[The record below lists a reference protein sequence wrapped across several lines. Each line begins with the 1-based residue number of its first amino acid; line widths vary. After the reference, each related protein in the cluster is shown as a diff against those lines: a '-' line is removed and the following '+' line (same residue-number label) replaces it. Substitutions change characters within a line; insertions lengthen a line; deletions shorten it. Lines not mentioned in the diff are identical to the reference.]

1 MGSSVDDALEYMF
14 GTLKEF
20 ERIRWT
26 GQVQFQVN
34 MNQGGVSQPQVLT
47 KFPMPQKQR
56 SEESRPT
63 TKERE

>member
-1 MGSSVDDALEYMF
+1 MGSSVDDTLDFMF

-47 KFPMPQKQR
+47 RFPMPLKQK
-56 SEESRPT
+56 EDNRPT
-63 TKERE
+63 TKEKE